1 MAGLVGI
8 IALLVVLGLS
18 LVITQIA
25 AVALTY
31 TGLSGEAARFQA
43 RSAFTGTGFT
53 TSEAERIVDHPVRRR
68 IVMLL
73 MVVRSAGLVTIII
86 SLVLSFAGT
95 GDGDGRLTRLMWL
108 LGGVV
113 VLWAVANSKPVHR
126 GLRRVI
132 RWGLRRWTDL
142 EVRDYAGLLKLSG
155 GYAVTELRIEEGD
168 WLAGRT
174 LGECRLTDE
183 GVTVLG
189 ISRPDGDYVGVPQA
203 DTEIR
208 AGDTLILYGRD
219 DALEELDTRQADASG
234 DRAHEKAKADQDREV
249 AEQKRR
255 DEGGREG
262 GG

>member
-1 MAGLVGI
+1 
-8 IALLVVLGLS
+8 
-18 LVITQIA
+18 
-25 AVALTY
+25 
-31 TGLSGEAARFQA
+31 
-43 RSAFTGTGFT
+43 
-53 TSEAERIVDHPVRRR
+53 
-68 IVMLL
+68 
-73 MVVRSAGLVTIII
+73 
-86 SLVLSFAGT
+86 
-95 GDGDGRLTRLMWL
+95 MWL

-126 GLRRVI
+126 GLRRAI

-142 EVRDYAGLLKLSG
+142 EARDYAGLLKLSG
-155 GYAVTELRIEEGD
+155 DYAVTELKVEEGD
-168 WLAGRT
+168 WLAERS